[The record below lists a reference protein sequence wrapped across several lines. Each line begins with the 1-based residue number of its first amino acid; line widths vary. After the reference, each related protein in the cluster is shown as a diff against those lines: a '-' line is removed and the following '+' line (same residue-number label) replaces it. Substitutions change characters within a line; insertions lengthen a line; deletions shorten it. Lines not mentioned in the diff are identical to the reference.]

1 MNVEIIN
8 VGTELLL
15 GEIINTNATALLKMC
30 RDLGFDVYHTSVVGD
45 NPERLLSCLDDA
57 FKRGVD
63 CVMTTGGLGP
73 TTDDLT
79 KELSAKYFGLDMVLW
94 EEERIKVEEKC
105 AFVSLSHHISDNN
118 FKQAYFPKNA
128 YILENDS
135 GTANGCIMFKDDKMI
150 VNLPGPP
157 LELKYVIE
165 NSLVPYLSQYKKD
178 KIYTYDYLTMFIG
191 ESKLA
196 EILNDIIEQQDQVS
210 IALYAGTET
219 VRVRLAVKAH
229 SQNEADYFM
238 QDTKKCIEERIKP
251 YIVKENLK
259 EALIENM
266 LPISL
271 EYIGDF
277 RLQDDFLQPFIS
289 NEPQIHITVIS
300 TKHRLGEVITFQF
313 DDYSFDVPSLVNA
326 SLYYSKIEARFVAQ
340 LYKFIIKKSK
350 HHTF

>member
-1 MNVEIIN
+1 MNIEIIN

-30 RDLGFDVYHTSVVGD
+30 RDLGFDVYHTTVVGD
-45 NPERLLSCLDDA
+45 NPERLESCLADT
-57 FKRGVD
+57 FKRGAD
-63 CVMTTGGLGP
+63 CVITTGGLGP

-79 KELSAKYFGLDMVLW
+79 KELSAKYFGQELVLW
-94 EEERIKVEEKC
+94 EEERKKVEEKC
-105 AFVSLSHHISDNN
+105 AFVSMSHDISDNN
-118 FKQAYFPKNA
+118 FKQAYFPANA

-157 LELKYVIE
+157 LELNYVIE
-165 NSLVPYLSQYKKD
+165 HSLKPYLLKYQKD
-178 KIYTYDYLTMFIG
+178 KIYTYDYSTMFIG

-196 EILNDIIEQQDQVS
+196 EILNDIIVQQDKVS
-210 IALYAGTET
+210 VALYAGKET

-229 SQNEADYFM
+229 SQNEADNFM
-238 QDTKKCIEERIKP
+238 QDTKTRIEERIDS

-259 EALIENM
+259 ETLIENM
-266 LPISL
+266 VPISL

-289 NEPQIHITVIS
+289 NEPQIHITVTS
-300 TKHRLGEVITFQF
+300 TKHKLGEIITFTF
-313 DDYSFDVPSLVNA
+313 DDYHFDVPSLYDS

-340 LYKFIIKKSK
+340 LYKFIILKSK
-350 HHTF
+350 THTL

>member
-45 NPERLLSCLDDA
+45 NPERLLACLNDA
-57 FKRGVD
+57 FKRGAD
-63 CVMTTGGLGP
+63 CVITTGGLGP

-79 KELSAKYFGLDMVLW
+79 KELSAQYFGLEMVLW
-94 EEERIKVEEKC
+94 EEERQKVEDKC
-105 AFVSLSHHISDNN
+105 AFVSLSHDISDNN
-118 FKQAYFPKNA
+118 FKQAYFPKDA

-157 LELKYVIE
+157 LELNYVIE
-165 NSLVPYLSQYKKD
+165 HSLKPYLSKFQKD

-196 EILNDIIEQQDQVS
+196 EVLDDIIEHQDKVS
-210 IALYAGTET
+210 IALYAGKET

-229 SQNEADYFM
+229 SQKEADKLM
-238 QDTKKCIEERIKP
+238 ISTKQAIEEIISP
-251 YIVKENLK
+251 YIIHGNIKES
-259 EALIENM
+259 LINNM
-266 LPISL
+266 VPISL
-271 EYIGDF
+271 DYIGDF

-289 NEPQIHITVIS
+289 DEPQIHITITS
-300 TKHRLGEVITFQF
+300 TKHKLGEIITFTF
-313 DDYSFDVPSLVNA
+313 DDYSFEVPSLVNA